1 MSERRVI
8 RGARLLPMDGRRQV
22 KRQDVLLDGGVVAAV
37 GGVSSTAGARVE
49 ETNAVLLPGLINAHV
64 HLDQALLDRGFVP
77 DADPWRFYGLE
88 LPAWLAKLDDGALA
102 VSARSAIARGVRAGT
117 VAFGD
122 VGRTVTRQSSV
133 DAAIALGARVVVA
146 IDARH
151 RDAARLLDGL
161 QARLAPGAPVTAA
174 LWAGDAERTSSAQ
187 LRAAAI
193 LSRER
198 GVPLIAHVGLLPGD
212 RGGVSRLDR
221 AGALSTRLTLV
232 HARGHSVTDAMKA
245 LAQAGVSVVVTPS
258 TDLVVGAPPAP
269 VAALLEAGVNVGLGL
284 DSGVARTDLDPF
296 RELRLLHGMLRGRV
310 SGPAS
315 AALEI
320 ATKGGA
326 RALGL
331 GSGAIEVGQRADLFT
346 IDVPLA
352 SDDHEGLARRLIDGG
367 GPEQVRTV
375 WIAGEP
381 VVTEGRLV
389 NADGPTEAEEEGV
402 RTRRPR
408 VGPASW
414 AERWVARMRSVLGT
428 DRDWHQG
435 KLGFVEA
442 PAVEGA
448 TPPPRT
454 RGS

>member
-1 MSERRVI
+1 MI
-8 RGARLLPMDGRRQV
+8 RGARLLPMDGRRQL

-49 ETNAVLLPGLINAHV
+49 ETNAVLLPGLVNAHV

-77 DADPWRFYGLE
+77 DTDPWRFYGLE

-102 VSARSAIARGVRAGT
+102 VSARSALARGARAGT

-122 VGRTVTRQSSV
+122 VGRTVTRQASV
-133 DAAIALGARVVVA
+133 DAALAMGVRVVVA

-151 RDAARLLDGL
+151 RDAARLLDAL
-161 QARLAPGAPVTAA
+161 QARLEPGGPVSMA
-174 LWAGDAERTSSAQ
+174 LWAGDAERTSTTQ
-187 LRAAAI
+187 LRAAGV

-198 GVPLIAHVGLLPGD
+198 GVPLIAHLGLLPGD
-212 RGGVSRLDR
+212 RGGVQRLDR
-221 AGALSTRLTLV
+221 AGALSAQLTLV
-232 HARGHSVTDAMKA
+232 HARGKSVADAMKM
-245 LAQAGVSVVVTPS
+245 LAQAGASVVVTPS

-284 DSGVARTDLDPF
+284 DSGVSRTDLDPF

-310 SGPAS
+310 PGPAS

-367 GPEQVRTV
+367 GPDQIRTV
-375 WIAGEP
+375 WVAGEP

-389 NADGPTEAEEEGV
+389 AVDPPSDAEEDAV
-402 RTRRPR
+402 RSKRPR

-414 AERWVARMRSVLGT
+414 AERWVARMRSLLGT
-428 DRDWHQG
+428 DSDWHQG
-435 KLGFVEA
+435 RLGFA
-442 PAVEGA
+442 ADSAAAEGA